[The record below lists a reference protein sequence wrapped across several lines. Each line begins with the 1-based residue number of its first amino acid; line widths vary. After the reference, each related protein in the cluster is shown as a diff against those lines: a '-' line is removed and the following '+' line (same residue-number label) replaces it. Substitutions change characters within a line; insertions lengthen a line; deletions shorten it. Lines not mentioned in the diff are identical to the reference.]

1 MLPRVKKSQFRS
13 RLSDN
18 RPLQKGQ
25 AVIEYMLILVVTVSL
40 VMLLMNYMFKPFG
53 EFIQRYMGDYVGCLL
68 DYGELPTLGSD
79 EESIVDS
86 DTECDKKFKP
96 ASIAGG
102 RPPKEGSGGGSDSKR
117 DPAGRGEGAEGS
129 QGGSSGS
136 GGDSG
141 GGSGGSY
148 AGSSSRGRS
157 SRINLGRRPSRGIE
171 SGSNEVAA
179 GKVVEITLDNGGG
192 GGFFRSSSNNSAVV
206 RRARKETYV
215 GIAGL
220 SEADRKKLEKKAEGT
235 SRTVT
240 VGQGM
245 ETPPKKTTIKPPEPK
260 ATVQA
265 EDESFT
271 IGGFIRYLFIAAIVI
286 ALVLLIGGQ
295 ALQMSKEL

>member
-1 MLPRVKKSQFRS
+1 MLARVKKSQFRS
-13 RLSDN
+13 RLTDN

-25 AVIEYMLILVVTVSL
+25 AIIEYMLILVVTVSL

-53 EFIQRYMGDYVGCLL
+53 EFIQRYMGDYVACLL
-68 DYGELPTLGSD
+68 DYGELPTLGHD
-79 EESIVDS
+79 VESIVDS
-86 DTECDKKFKP
+86 DSECDKKFKP
-96 ASIAGG
+96 ASIADG
-102 RPPKEGSGGGSDSKR
+102 RPQKEGSGGSSSSNR

-129 QGGSSGS
+129 GGSSGS

-141 GGSGGSY
+141 GSGGGSY

-157 SRINLGRRPSRGIE
+157 SRMNLGRRPSRGVE
-171 SGSNEVAA
+171 SGSNEMAA

-192 GGFFRSSSNNSAVV
+192 GGFFRSSSNNSAAV

-220 SEADRKKLEKKAEGT
+220 SESERKKLEKKAEGT
-235 SRTVT
+235 SRMVT

-245 ETPPKKTTIKPPEPK
+245 EPPPKKTTVKPPEPK
-260 ATVQA
+260 AAVQS

-271 IGGFIRYLFIAAIVI
+271 IGGFVRYLFIAAIVI
-286 ALVLLIGGQ
+286 ALLLLIGGQ
-295 ALQMSKEL
+295 AMQMSKEL